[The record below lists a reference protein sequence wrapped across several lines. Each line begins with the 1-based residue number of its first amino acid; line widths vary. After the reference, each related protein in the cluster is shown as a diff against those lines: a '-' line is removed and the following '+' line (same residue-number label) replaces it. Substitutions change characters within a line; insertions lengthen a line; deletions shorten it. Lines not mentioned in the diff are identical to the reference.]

1 MPIYWSIPNPHPT
14 RPSDQDQDLG
24 PAPAIWVIIDHRRDV
39 CLGLFASEE
48 LARSWANVYAMEGVV
63 DRDGITV
70 EARALQVDLP

>member
-1 MPIYWSIPNPHPT
+1 MPIYWSIPNPPPT
-14 RPSDQDQDLG
+14 WPFDQDHDLG

-39 CLGLFASEE
+39 CLGLYASEE

-70 EARALQVDLP
+70 ESRALQVDLP